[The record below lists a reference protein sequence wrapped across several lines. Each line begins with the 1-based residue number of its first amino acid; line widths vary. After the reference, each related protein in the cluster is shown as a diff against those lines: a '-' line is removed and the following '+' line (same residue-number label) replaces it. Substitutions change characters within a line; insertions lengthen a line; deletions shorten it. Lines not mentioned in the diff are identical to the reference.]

1 MRCELQSLDGRL
13 IGVVDL
19 VDGVDIGHAN
29 VGLAARQVVLVR
41 VANPAPKDEADTA
54 PPKRR
59 NR

>member
-1 MRCELQSLDGRL
+1 MRCELQNLDGRV

-19 VDGVDIGHAN
+19 VDGVDIGHVN

-41 VANPAPKDEADTA
+41 VAEPPKDEPETA

-59 NR
+59 TR